1 MTSSSDPFGSTT
13 LGGTGSTT
21 EGGYAAGYVPLTPQ
35 PPVGYDVTPPA
46 QDEKPSTADVAK
58 DQASNVAGGAADA
71 AGHVADVAK
80 DQVGQVTAEAGRQV
94 KQLLGQAQSELSTQA
109 QAQQEKLA
117 GGLHSVGDQLK
128 AMANNSDEPGLATDL
143 AHQAAD
149 KAHQFAG
156 WLDQRD
162 PGSVLN
168 EVRSYARQ
176 RPGTFLAIALGAGLV
191 AGRLAR
197 GLAADPDDMSKSTGK
212 SAPRVD
218 SLTSGGTT
226 AQLDPGM
233 PTAGY
238 PESATAGYGGLPLG
252 AAGTASPEGDL
263 YGTGAVPDWTGKP
276 GSDVLG
282 DAR

>member
-1 MTSSSDPFGSTT
+1 MS
-13 LGGTGSTT
+13 
-21 EGGYAAGYVPLTPQ
+21 GYVPLTAQ
-35 PPVGYDVTPPA
+35 PPVGYDFTPPRQA
-46 QDEKPSTADVAK
+46 EEDPSTAEVAK
-58 DQASNVAGGAADA
+58 HQASNVAGGAAEA
-71 AGHVADVAK
+71 AQHVAGVAT
-80 DQVGQVTAEAGRQV
+80 DQAAQVTAEAGRQV

-109 QAQQEKLA
+109 QTQQEKLA

-128 AMANNSDEPGLATDL
+128 AMANNADEPGLATDL

-156 WLDQRD
+156 WLDARD

-197 GLAADPDDMSKSTGK
+197 GLAADPDDMSTGSEASDPRQ
-212 SAPRVD
+212 SALP
-218 SLTSGGTT
+218 TT
-226 AQLDPGM
+226 AATSMLDPARPVGGYSDAIG
-233 PTAGY
+233 AGY
-238 PESATAGYGGLPLG
+238 DDRSTAPGGS
-252 AAGTASPEGDL
+252 ASPETDL
-263 YGTGAVPDWTGKP
+263 YGTGAVPDWTGRP

>member
-1 MTSSSDPFGSTT
+1 MTSSSDQFGSTT
-13 LGGTGSTT
+13 LGETA
-21 EGGYAAGYVPLTPQ
+21 EGDYVTGYVPLTPQ
-35 PPVGYDVTPPA
+35 PPVGYDYTPPA
-46 QDEKPSTADVAK
+46 QDEEELSTADVAK

-71 AGHVADVAK
+71 AQHVAGVAK

-94 KQLLGQAQSELSTQA
+94 KELFGQAQSELSTQA

-117 GGLHSVGDQLK
+117 GGLHAVGDQLK
-128 AMANNSDEPGLATDL
+128 AMANNSDEPGVATDL

-197 GLAADPDDMSKSTGK
+197 GLAADPDQMAGNSGSTTPINPTPSTVPSYGTVP
-212 SAPRVD
+212 AVGYGD
-218 SLTSGGTT
+218 ALALSGG
-226 AQLDPGM
+226 AH
-233 PTAGY
+233 
-238 PESATAGYGGLPLG
+238 SAEA
-252 AAGTASPEGDL
+252 DL

-282 DAR
+282 NAR